1 MCLNSGA
8 DLMLT
13 LFVDSSRMNKMG
25 KKSTSSSKSNRKI
38 AGTNTK
44 SIPLTH
50 KEKDCSF
57 SWLGTGTSL
66 KSGGA
71 NQFKLE
77 LIIHKQYSRLTNA
90 MPIEFIFTT
99 ICSYGKSVV
108 FVK

>member
-1 MCLNSGA
+1 LGRTRTAEQFQNSIEK
-8 DLMLT
+8 T
-13 LFVDSSRMNKMG
+13 VERV
-25 KKSTSSSKSNRKI
+25 KI
-38 AGTNTK
+38 DTPNTQ
-44 SIPLTH
+44 IQN
-50 KEKDCSF
+50 CSF